1 MAKVT
6 YRDRFISVL
15 QLRVESVA
23 EGGLFQTKEVKRPEF
38 DIAALV
44 RRVETET
51 NTRLTAKSPKH
62 LYMKFGNAMRRSVA
76 GFGDARIETVI
87 ARCIEAARLDAGG
100 RTFQIKKRAYLLG
113 QDFVR
118 IVDSLKGHIDTA
130 SRQDMDNNAM
140 INLYFTAGG
149 SAGYASDGH
158 RIVRAAIRCAVEGGA
173 FSAYIKAPRVRPR
186 NFDLVTIELD
196 GHTTV
201 VSFGENTFR
210 YEVRPETVKHNMKA
224 LFEAQEREFTPKY
237 QVVLS
242 IDYLQ
247 QAAASLSAMKGE
259 GHVHISI
266 SDNGGPLRLVCG
278 STEAFLMTVG
288 QKDAVMEGI

>member
-23 EGGLFQTKEVKRPEF
+23 EGGLFQTKEVERPEF

-87 ARCIEAARLDAGG
+87 ARCIEAARLEAGG
-100 RTFQIKKRAYLLG
+100 RTFQVKKRAYLLG
-113 QDFVR
+113 QDFVKM
-118 IVDSLKGHIDTA
+118 VDSLKGHIDAA
-130 SRQDMDNNAM
+130 SRQDMDNGAM

-149 SAGYASDGH
+149 SAGYASDGR
-158 RIVRAAIRCAVEGGA
+158 RIVRAAVRCAVEGGA

-186 NFDLVTIELD
+186 NFDLVSIELD

-210 YEVRPETVKHNMKA
+210 YEVRPEAVKHNMKA
-224 LFEAQEREFTPKY
+224 LFEGQERGFVPGY

-242 IDYLQ
+242 VDYLQ
-247 QAAASLSAMKGE
+247 QVAASLSMVKGR
-259 GHVHISI
+259 GYVHLAISKQ
-266 SDNGGPLRLVCG
+266 GGTLRLACG
-278 STEAFLMTVG
+278 STDIFLTIVKEK
-288 QKDAVMEGI
+288 Q